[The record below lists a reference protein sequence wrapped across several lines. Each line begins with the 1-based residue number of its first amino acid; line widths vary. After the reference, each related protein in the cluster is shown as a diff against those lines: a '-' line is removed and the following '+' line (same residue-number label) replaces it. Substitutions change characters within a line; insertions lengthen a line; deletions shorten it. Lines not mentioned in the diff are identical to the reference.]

1 MYRTKTF
8 YSSDR
13 TNFNNFPIV
22 LKNDQK
28 IYNSYNKILETL
40 INKDQVNFNKE
51 IIEYSK
57 YKNKNI
63 NDPLYKIFN
72 IIKNNFE
79 NIELNSSN
87 DTDLKLEYLQYLI
100 SFDINETNGE
110 FVEEK
115 LEIARIILQ
124 NNNNKLK
131 Y

>member
-28 IYNSYNKILETL
+28 IYNSYNKILETI

-57 YKNKNI
+57 YKNINI

-110 FVEEK
+110 FLEEK